1 MRKGVIFILAIL
13 GLAFTGSPHFKF
25 PSYFPQP
32 VYNFIENPLSQA
44 KTDLGRALF
53 YDPILSVNGMISCE
67 SCHSPFNAFAHTD
80 HAVSHGI
87 NDSIGTRN
95 APALFNLAWK
105 NSFMWDGAINHLDVQ
120 ALAPINHPAEM
131 GESTANVLIKLQKS
145 HLYKKLFQKAWK
157 DTAITSQRMLKS
169 LSAFLVSL
177 TSTQSKYDL
186 VKQGKASFTAQE
198 SKGYALFKPLCGTCH
213 TEPLFT
219 NHQFANNGLIL
230 DEKFK
235 DLGRY
240 TVTQNPRDSFCFSVP
255 SLRNLSYSY
264 PYMHDGRFKTL
275 YQVLNHYTSGIQ
287 ASSTL
292 HPAFDKSIDLSP
304 VEKTDLVAFLLCL
317 NDEQFVFDL
326 KNRYPKNIF
335 FPSKDK

>member
-1 MRKGVIFILAIL
+1 MRTGIIIILAAI
-13 GLAFTGSPHFKF
+13 GLAFTITPHFKF

-32 VYNFIENPLSQA
+32 VYNFNDNTFTQA
-44 KTDLGRALF
+44 KIDLGRALF
-53 YDPILSVNGMISCE
+53 YDPILSANGSVSCE
-67 SCHSPFNAFAHTD
+67 SCHSPFNAFSHTD

-87 NDSIGTRN
+87 YDSIGTRN

-105 NSFMWDGAINHLDVQ
+105 KSFMWDGAINHLDVQ

-131 GESTANVLIKLQKS
+131 GETTLNVLAKLKS
-145 HLYKKLFQKAWK
+145 SSLYSGLFKKAWK

-169 LSAFLVSL
+169 LSSFLVSI

-198 SKGYALFKPLCGTCH
+198 AKGYALYKPLCGTCH
-213 TEPLFT
+213 SEPLFT
-219 NHQFANNGLIL
+219 NNEYLNNGLPKS
-230 DEKFK
+230 EKYN

-240 TVTQNPRDSFCFSVP
+240 RITKNPRDSFCFSVP

-287 ASSTL
+287 LSSTL
-292 HPAFDKSIDLSP
+292 HTALEKSIHLSP
-304 VEKTDLVAFLLCL
+304 NEKTDLVAFILCL
-317 NDEQFVFDL
+317 NDEKFAFDM

-335 FPSKDK
+335 FPSKE